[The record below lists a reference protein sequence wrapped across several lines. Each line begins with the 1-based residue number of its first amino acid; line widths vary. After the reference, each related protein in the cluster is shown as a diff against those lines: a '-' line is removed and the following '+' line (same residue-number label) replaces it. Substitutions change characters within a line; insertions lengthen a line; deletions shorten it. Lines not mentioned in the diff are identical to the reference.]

1 MVCLDGVEE
10 EEEEELLFF
19 FFTFVVVAV
28 MVAFAF
34 ALTEAV
40 VVVMVGDE
48 KEDLGAD
55 GSVAVAPGTRYG
67 AGTLKPLPLP
77 LLLLTLLTLLTK
89 DGLEATT
96 ASELDSI
103 SSQFFLSFPPRLLTF
118 FPPPSTITPYYFAA
132 HWIGKVLV
140 RLQIRKGLKRCFCI
154 NKKIWEI
161 HRSYQSRPFRSGGA
175 NTNGYCRK
183 RVHTNEKEKNIVK

>member
-67 AGTLKPLPLP
+67 AGT
-77 LLLLTLLTLLTK
+77 
-89 DGLEATT
+89 G
-96 ASELDSI
+96 
-103 SSQFFLSFPPRLLTF
+103 R
-118 FPPPSTITPYYFAA
+118 
-132 HWIGKVLV
+132 
-140 RLQIRKGLKRCFCI
+140 I
-154 NKKIWEI
+154 N
-161 HRSYQSRPFRSGGA
+161 Y
-175 NTNGYCRK
+175 
-183 RVHTNEKEKNIVK
+183 